1 MAQGTNE
8 AKYLTLDRIARLA
21 VPALLGVIVVLG
33 QGILTTISNRIDEG
47 FGDIEQNTEIIDTNH
62 DLIQNITTANELQQQ
77 LIDILIDDGLD
88 HETRIRMLEGWQ
100 RALADQ

>member
-8 AKYLTLDRIARLA
+8 AKYLTLDRVARLA

-33 QGILTTISNRIDEG
+33 QGVLSTILNRIDEG
-47 FGDIEQNTEIIDTNH
+47 LGDIEQNTEIIGTNH

-88 HETRIRMLEGWQ
+88 HETRIRTLEVWQ
-100 RALADQ
+100 RALINQ